1 MHNSM
6 TRTYSFPS
14 QFKRKPNCN
23 QKFALKGEIE
33 VKEIAAF
40 WKMFLKKIICN
51 TQEKQRVSSL
61 IFKELVEIN
70 KKKPNTSM
78 EKWAKKINTWKIQ
91 TIHISSNDQ

>member
-1 MHNSM
+1 MPNSI
-6 TRTYSFPS
+6 TRAYFFLSR
-14 QFKRKPNCN
+14 FKKKPGCN

-33 VKEIAAF
+33 VKEIAAS

-51 TQEKQRVSSL
+51 THEKQRVSSL

-70 KKKPNTSM
+70 KEKPNTSM
-78 EKWAKKINTWKIQ
+78 EKWTEKINTWKIK